1 MSAMNRLNLSD
12 IHNRTLVHALRLQA
26 ERAGD
31 QVFLRR
37 DEERVSFEEA
47 ERRSNALAHGLKSL
61 GVRRGDRVALF
72 MKSGIEIVL
81 FALAINKLG
90 AVWTPINTDYKG
102 IWLEEILN
110 ACKVRVIVTD
120 RAMIGRL
127 AEVIDRVR
135 HEHVVLDDS
144 RGTGTSAPSLA
155 APPPMRLP
163 AVIPA
168 GALFEFPA
176 TGHDLGAIGYGDT
189 AAILWT
195 SGTTGK
201 SKGVMQPHNIWIV
214 SAESYETSYQSRTGD
229 VVYSIMPLYNS
240 GGWGTNVFRALV
252 EGITCA
258 FDPEFSVS
266 RFWERIRYYG
276 ATQTFTLGAMHMFLW
291 QAPPRADDADNPLRA
306 ATMVPMPESLIDP
319 FRERFGI
326 ELISQ
331 RFGQSEANPVLCRLS
346 GRGRRWKPNEL
357 GEPYPG
363 GLAVELRDED
373 GHEVAAGE
381 IGEFCVKPS
390 RPFQLFNGYFDNEEA
405 TRREFIGEWYR
416 MGDLGVRDRDGSYYF
431 VDRKRDAVRYKGR
444 NISSLEVENAVR
456 GHPAVADVAA
466 FGVVSKELSTESE
479 LKINVVLKPGA
490 SLTAEELCRYIND
503 SAPYYFV
510 PRFVEFVAALPYT
523 PTNKVQKFLLRQ
535 RGLTESTWDL
545 AESNFI
551 VRR

>member
-12 IHNRTLVHALRLQA
+12 IRNRTLVHALRLQA
-26 ERAGD
+26 EGAGD

-37 DEERVSFEEA
+37 DEERVSFQEA
-47 ERRSNALAHGLKSL
+47 ECRSNALAHGLKSL

-72 MKSGIEIVL
+72 MKGSVETVL
-81 FALAINKLG
+81 FALAVNKLG
-90 AVWTPINTDYKG
+90 AIWTPINTDYKG
-102 IWLEEILN
+102 VWLEEILN

-120 RAMIGRL
+120 QAMIGRL
-127 AEVIDRVR
+127 AEVIDRVH
-135 HEHVVLDDS
+135 HEHLVLNDWG
-144 RGTGTSAPSLA
+144 GTAAA
-155 APPPMRLP
+155 APN
-163 AVIPA
+163 AGIPA

-176 TGHDLGAIGYGDT
+176 TGHELGAVGYGDT

-201 SKGVMQPHNIWIV
+201 SKGVMQPHNVWIV
-214 SAESYETSYQSRTGD
+214 TAESYESAYQTRFGD

-240 GGWGTNVFRALV
+240 GGWGTNVFRALM

-266 RFWERIRYYG
+266 RFWQRIRYYG

-291 QAPPRADDADNPLRA
+291 QAPPRPDDADNPLRA
-306 ATMVPMPESLIDP
+306 ATMVPMPEALIDP

-363 GLAVELRDED
+363 GLAVELRGED
-373 GHEVAAGE
+373 GKEVAAGA

-390 RPFQLFNGYFDNEEA
+390 KPFQLFNGYFDNEEA
-405 TRREFIGEWYR
+405 TRREFIGDWYR
-416 MGDLGVRDRDGSYYF
+416 MGDLGVRDPDGSYYF

-466 FGVVSKELSTESE
+466 FGVVSKELSAESE
-479 LKINVVLKPGA
+479 LKVNVVLRPGA
-490 SLTAEELCRYIND
+490 SLTAEDLCRYIND
-503 SAPYYFV
+503 NAPYYFV
-510 PRFVEFVAALPYT
+510 PRYVEFVPALPYT

-535 RGLTESTWDL
+535 RGLTESTWDM
-545 AESNFI
+545 AESSFI
-551 VRR
+551 VQR